1 MLTLLNFYQMQLSW
15 FPFFLFDTDWMG
27 REVFQGDP
35 LGNKDKAIAYDV
47 GVHQGAFGLLL
58 NSVRK
63 YNVSVL
69 YWCTAFQLPFIF
81 WRFGNFLLTG
91 CPCSRFIHDP
101 LCRRVGAKLV
111 WSISNFMI
119 CICMASTAVISAL
132 AITKDDQQVYMN
144 DYWAKN
150 AAIAVFA
157 ILGLPLAVISLA
169 QWILSPWKICYLS
182 GALNNLGISRG
193 YWIMFLQV
201 TYSVPYSITAE
212 LTSGSGGGQGVF

>member
-69 YWCTAFQLPFIF
+69 Y
-81 WRFGNFLLTG
+81 
-91 CPCSRFIHDP
+91 
-101 LCRRVGAKLV
+101 
-111 WSISNFMI
+111 
-119 CICMASTAVISAL
+119 
-132 AITKDDQQVYMN
+132 
-144 DYWAKN
+144 
-150 AAIAVFA
+150 
-157 ILGLPLAVISLA
+157 
-169 QWILSPWKICYLS
+169 
-182 GALNNLGISRG
+182 
-193 YWIMFLQV
+193 
-201 TYSVPYSITAE
+201 
-212 LTSGSGGGQGVF
+212 